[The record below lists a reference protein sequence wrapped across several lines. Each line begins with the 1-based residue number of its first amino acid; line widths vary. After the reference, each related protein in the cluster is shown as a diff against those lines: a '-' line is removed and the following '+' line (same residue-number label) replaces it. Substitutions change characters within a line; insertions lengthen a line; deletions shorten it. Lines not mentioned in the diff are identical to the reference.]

1 VQKSPENM
9 SRKFAEQGARER
21 AGETW
26 DSALLYAFKTGVRD
40 LASALFR
47 VSPISLTTLLF
58 LLGAPL

>member
-1 VQKSPENM
+1 M